1 MANVDYKK
9 AYEYLESQLEDIMI
23 ETSVLLDHNPATLRI
38 DDILSNQT
46 EEGKV
51 NITVCSSGEKMSYA
65 LYIYK
70 KGQSVPEEKIMYQPQ
85 NVFHLSLEPGK
96 YRIKAFVQQNNNQ
109 KVAET
114 KEIKVF

>member
-1 MANVDYKK
+1 MTNVDYKK
-9 AYEYLESQLEDIMI
+9 AYEYLESQLEDIML
-23 ETSVLLDHNPATLRI
+23 ETSILLDHNPATLRI
-38 DDILSNQT
+38 DEIIANQT

-51 NITVCSSGEKMSYA
+51 TITICSSGEQMKYA

-70 KGQSVPEEKIMYQPQ
+70 KGQSIPEEKLMYQAQ
-85 NVFHLSLEPGK
+85 NVFQLSLEPGK
-96 YRIKAFVQQNNNQ
+96 YRIKAFVQQNNTQ

>member
-9 AYEYLESQLEDIMI
+9 AYEYLESQLEDIML
-23 ETSVLLDHNPATLRI
+23 ETSILLDNNPATLRI
-38 DDILSNQT
+38 DEITADQT
-46 EEGKV
+46 KEGQV
-51 NITVCSSGEKMSYA
+51 SITVRSSGEKMTYA

-70 KGQSVPEEKIMYQPQ
+70 KGQSIPEEKYMYQPQ

-109 KVAET
+109 KIAET